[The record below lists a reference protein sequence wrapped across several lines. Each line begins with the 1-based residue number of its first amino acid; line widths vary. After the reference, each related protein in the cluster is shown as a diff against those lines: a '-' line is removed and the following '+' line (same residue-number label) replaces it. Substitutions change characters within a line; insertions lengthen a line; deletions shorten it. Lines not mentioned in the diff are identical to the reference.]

1 MVGKTILHYKI
12 TGRLGSGGM
21 GVVYKAE
28 DEKLK
33 RTVALK
39 FLPHFISSN
48 QEVQKRFQI
57 EAQAAASLN
66 HPNIT
71 TIHAIEEAVDELF
84 LVLEYIEGE
93 ELKDRIKTSSLSLQE
108 IIIIAEQ
115 VAEGLEAAHRRGIV
129 HRDIKSG
136 NIMITKSNKVK
147 IMDFGLAKLSDTDL
161 TRVNQTMGT
170 LAYISPE
177 QLQGMKTDFR
187 TDIWSF
193 GVVLYEMITGSLPF
207 KGDYEAALIYS
218 ILNDEPKAVRNYR
231 SDIPKN
237 ILALISSMLQ
247 KDIDKRISSMSEVK
261 EQLSVEIP
269 VQETVDNKKSIA
281 VLYFEN
287 ISPEK
292 ENEYFCAGITEDL
305 ITDLSKIKEL
315 KVVPRSDVLPFRN
328 KEINTNKVGEVLK
341 VPFILE
347 GSVRKAGQK
356 IRISAQLVDVQSGFP
371 IWAERYDRQLE
382 DIFEIQMEVS
392 QKITEALKVSLTETE
407 KKLLGQ
413 KPTEDMRAYDFYL
426 RGREFLSKYGKK
438 NNEAA
443 IQMFDYAL
451 SIDPNFALAFAGLAE
466 AFSYKY
472 IWYDGDLKW
481 LGKIIET
488 CENALKIEPNL
499 VEAKFIIGMVY
510 YHQKRFNEAIEVY
523 KKVIEIKKDFYLAYR
538 WLGIAYDIVGN
549 FDSAIKNYRIAAS
562 LKPYSEE
569 PLMHLEMTY
578 RRKGEFEVAKK
589 IAEEY
594 VRIGEQKLLVNPDDT
609 ITLSRIAGV
618 YAADGNKEKALKAVE
633 KIIRIDPEDG
643 LAVYNSSCVYARLNM
658 KEEALKYLR
667 IAFNIG
673 YKNVRDW
680 VTSDPDFDSIRD
692 EPEFKEIVGIF
703 FNDEKRAR

>member
-392 QKITEALKVSLTETE
+392 QKITEALKVSITETE

-488 CENALKIEPNL
+488 CEKALKIEPNL

>member
-481 LGKIIET
+481 LGKIIENG
-488 CENALKIEPNL
+488 EKAFKIDPNL

-510 YHQKRFNEAIEVY
+510 YHQKRFNEAIQVFQ
-523 KKVIEIKKDFYLAYR
+523 KIIEIKKDFYLAYR
-538 WLGIAYDIVGN
+538 WAGIAYDILGDL
-549 FDSAIKNYRIAAS
+549 DSAIKNYKITAS

-618 YAADGNKEKALKAVE
+618 YAAQGKKEKALEAVE
-633 KIIRIDPEDG
+633 KIIQIDPEDG
-643 LAVYNSSCVYARLNM
+643 LAVYNSACVYARMNM

-680 VTSDPDFDSIRD
+680 INTDPDFDSIRD